1 MQNFCLVPKCADC
14 AAPMKPHSMF
24 FDESYSEHY
33 YRKDTVQRFVDSEC
47 DVLIVV
53 GTALATNMAKRIVS
67 NMLNEEKPVIEVN
80 MESAIERGN
89 NI

>member
-1 MQNFCLVPKCADC
+1 M
-14 AAPMKPHSMF
+14 
-24 FDESYSEHY
+24 
-33 YRKDTVQRFVDSEC
+33 
-47 DVLIVV
+47 IVV